1 MQIVLAFYTLGSFRW
16 EVLMLATVSFPIYVQ
31 ALVNAFTGKDRSGTS
46 PAATSKASSPFNF
59 IIPQVLVFVFL
70 LLTSVVAIWR
80 DLDNSQLTLATAW
93 NVTNTLILGS
103 FMIVACRE
111 AWRIKHPKPEVS
123 GRRERALPSQPRTT
137 VVIPPELEPTL
148 GLQHTD
154 ESFALDRSRAA
165 APHQDR
171 EAVSS

>member
-1 MQIVLAFYTLGSFRW
+1 M
-16 EVLMLATVSFPIYVQ
+16 
-31 ALVNAFTGKDRSGTS
+31 TGG
-46 PAATSKASSPFNF
+46 ASKTSSPFNF
-59 IIPQVLVFVFL
+59 MIPQVLVFFFL
-70 LLTSVVAIWR
+70 LLTSLVAIWR

-154 ESFALDRSRAA
+154 EGVALDRSRAA
-165 APHQDR
+165 ALHEDR

>member
-1 MQIVLAFYTLGSFRW
+1 M
-16 EVLMLATVSFPIYVQ
+16 
-31 ALVNAFTGKDRSGTS
+31 
-46 PAATSKASSPFNF
+46 
-59 IIPQVLVFVFL
+59 IPQVLVFFFL
-70 LLTSVVAIWR
+70 LLTSLVAIWR

-154 ESFALDRSRAA
+154 KGVTLDRSRAA
-165 APHQDR
+165 ALHEDR

>member
-1 MQIVLAFYTLGSFRW
+1 
-16 EVLMLATVSFPIYVQ
+16 
-31 ALVNAFTGKDRSGTS
+31 
-46 PAATSKASSPFNF
+46 
-59 IIPQVLVFVFL
+59 VLVFFFL
-70 LLTSVVAIWR
+70 LLTSLVAIWR

-123 GRRERALPSQPRTT
+123 GRRERALPSQLRTT

-154 ESFALDRSRAA
+154 EDVTLGRSRAA
-165 APHQDR
+165 APHEDR